1 MQKAMNFNDAA
12 IFSIKGRDYR
22 IHFWYMNKHDTIS
35 IMKNSNLN
43 EKGGSL

>member
-35 IMKNSNLN
+35 IMKN